1 MYRGGRTQ
9 KPVSN
14 PREHIQRNQYARTT
28 LQKRKLF
35 HTPRTNKRKFSYLA
49 AACFA
54 IGSIFYWGSFIRHQN
69 KPVESPKQ
77 HFSAEHHEEALPI
90 DPDDR
95 PKHASL
101 ESAHQGIHE
110 EAHPIDPDD
119 GLKHTS
125 LESAPYD
132 EFKCSFREYKP
143 HRYYPVHDITEKF
156 LSAAEYIRGELPFV
170 INPRTLA
177 SDGETAKD
185 SSFPKKLCTDT
196 SEWEKVLPDH
206 RPFSDGQNPSFV
218 SLAHDAYG
226 KVSNHP
232 RIEKLTIKPL
242 ADIYGEESLEN
253 LYLGLILFGDSQC
266 RWNMTEEELKVSKLS
281 PLQKAPSKRS
291 LVVIINEHLDP
302 IGRAVLELEH
312 DARGGIKEKNTE
324 LRIKWMEVGMILRL
338 WNWMMQDYSFIMGVY
353 MCCIGMGPHL
363 DMRSKF
369 KIQFTW
375 KRSMTLSS
383 EQSSKRVNHS
393 LYAVEGIL
401 PSFLKYRQTKNLEIC
416 RHSHGSIQS
425 PQKKLAILA
434 SPVGFYRMFPIFI
447 MMEEDALGIQK
458 GHPFMVQTDT

>member
-312 DARGGIKEKNTE
+312 DAPWGDKRKKYGVKNKMDGSGYDTSIVE
-324 LRIKWMEVGMILRL
+324 LDDARL
-338 WNWMMQDYSFIMGVY
+338 FFHNG
-353 MCCIGMGPHL
+353 
-363 DMRSKF
+363 
-369 KIQFTW
+369 
-375 KRSMTLSS
+375 
-383 EQSSKRVNHS
+383 S
-393 LYAVEGIL
+393 LHVLYRNG
-401 PSFLKYRQTKNLEIC
+401 PSFGYESK
-416 RHSHGSIQS
+416 
-425 PQKKLAILA
+425 
-434 SPVGFYRMFPIFI
+434 
-447 MMEEDALGIQK
+447 
-458 GHPFMVQTDT
+458 